1 MKAITIS
8 ELIRVA
14 ILVAITLL
22 SIYAL
27 VLTIIKQNM
36 KKTEKNIVDW
46 GGIYRPIM
54 EEQGIKPAQLCRL
67 TGIPKATMSRI
78 LSLKTN
84 EKPSADNRYLIENA
98 LNIKL

>member
-1 MKAITIS
+1 
-8 ELIRVA
+8 
-14 ILVAITLL
+14 
-22 SIYAL
+22 
-27 VLTIIKQNM
+27 M

-54 EEQGIKPAQLCRL
+54 ETQGIKPAQLCRL

-78 LSLKTN
+78 LSLDTSKDVSGTN
-84 EKPSADNRYLIENA
+84 RLKIENA